1 MSQVI
6 EEARAGYEQAKDEL
20 LTNFAKVPDD
30 RVNWSPAPTART
42 PVEIVA
48 HCAEAVGHLT
58 EMMHG
63 KPFGPPRTAEADRTF
78 RENEKS
84 FTSREQ
90 ALTAFDQSSKTFLA
104 LLDSLDPADLDVMRP
119 LPFGMG
125 QAPMSVMVTLPAMH
139 TRSHIP
145 QLEYLQTCYGDRTW
159 LI

>member
-1 MSQVI
+1 MSKVI
-6 EEARAGYEQAKDEL
+6 EEAKAGYEQARDEL
-20 LTNFAKVPDD
+20 LKNFAKMPEE

-48 HCAEAVGHLT
+48 HCAEAIGHLT
-58 EMMHG
+58 EMMRG
-63 KPFGPPRTAEADRTF
+63 QPFGSPRTAEADQTF

-90 ALTAFDQSSKTFLA
+90 ALAAFDKSSGNFLA
-104 LLDSLDPADLDVMRP
+104 LLEGLDSSELDVMRP

-125 QAPMSVMVTLPAMH
+125 EAPMSVMVALPTMH